1 VAIKSLKNTVKPSTY
16 TFIKTFITFYVTAL
30 LVTWGISKYNHESFV
45 LEDTRVFLVI
55 ALVIAWAK
63 SKALKKKS

>member
-1 VAIKSLKNTVKPSTY
+1 MAIKSLKNTVKPSTY
-16 TFIKTFITFYVTAL
+16 TFIKIFIFSYGIAL
-30 LVTWGISKYNHESFV
+30 LVTRGISKYNHESFV